1 MTCYCDKRP
10 LASCEAQTFAAAAKG
25 TKRGRAAEAMNA
37 AGAKK
42 VKTKCTAGEK
52 AAHKL
57 KKEEQKAANCQAA
70 SAQAAP
76 LPKQG
81 RKAVVEQAASGNEQG
96 DQSPCSNLH
105 IHL

>member
-1 MTCYCDKRP
+1 M
-10 LASCEAQTFAAAAKG
+10 S
-25 TKRGRAAEAMNA
+25 A
-37 AGAKK
+37 AGVKKAKK
-42 VKTKCTAGEK
+42 KCTAEEK

-57 KKEEQKAANCQAA
+57 KKEGQKAANRQAA

-76 LPKQG
+76 LPEQD

-105 IHL
+105 SHS